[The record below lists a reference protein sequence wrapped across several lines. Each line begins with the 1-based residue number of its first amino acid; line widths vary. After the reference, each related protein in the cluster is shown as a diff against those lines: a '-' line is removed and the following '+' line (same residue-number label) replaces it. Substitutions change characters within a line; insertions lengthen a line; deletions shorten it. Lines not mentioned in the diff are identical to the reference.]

1 MNHQAKNNEVEN
13 QLKKAETPN
22 LIGIDVQMNQIS
34 SFENSTFLNLKTMT
48 HLLMNDNLIEK
59 IPDYSFQDLGS
70 LQELHLQNV
79 SFHFFLKSR
88 IKQNYIESLAKY
100 HPIEFDWFASG

>member
-1 MNHQAKNNEVEN
+1 
-13 QLKKAETPN
+13 
-22 LIGIDVQMNQIS
+22 MNQIS

-79 SFHFFLKSR
+79 SLFFFFTSSIKKS
-88 IKQNYIESLAKY
+88 IESFEKH
-100 HPIEFDWFASG
+100 HPIKFDWFASG

>member
-1 MNHQAKNNEVEN
+1 MYVTYNN
-13 QLKKAETPN
+13 QLKKASTPN
-22 LIGIDVQMNQIS
+22 LVGIDVQKNQIS

-48 HLLMNDNLIEK
+48 HLLLNDNLIEE

-79 SFHFFLKSR
+79 RIDMKNRVLKTF
-88 IKQNYIESLAKY
+88 IEPTAKSY
-100 HPIEFDWFASG
+100 TIEFIRLGIS

>member
-1 MNHQAKNNEVEN
+1 MNEISMFESCIN
-13 QLKKAETPN
+13 QLKKASTPN
-22 LIGIDVQMNQIS
+22 LIGIDVQKNQIS

-48 HLLMNDNLIEK
+48 HLLLNDNLIEE

-79 SFHFFLKSR
+79 SIEMKNRFLK
-88 IKQNYIESLAKY
+88 ILIEPTAKY
-100 HPIEFDWFASG
+100 HAIEFDRFGIS

>member
-1 MNHQAKNNEVEN
+1 MLHESCIN
-13 QLKKAETPN
+13 QLKKASTPN
-22 LIGIDVQMNQIS
+22 LIGIDVQKNQIS

-48 HLLMNDNLIEK
+48 HLLLNDNLIEE

-79 SFHFFLKSR
+79 GIEMKNRFLK
-88 IKQNYIESLAKY
+88 ILIEPTAKY
-100 HPIEFDWFASG
+100 YAIEFDRFGIS

>member
-1 MNHQAKNNEVEN
+1 MFITSVKTHATSEN
-13 QLKKAETPN
+13 QLIKASTPN
-22 LIGIDVQMNQIS
+22 LIGIDIQMNQIS

-48 HLLMNDNLIEK
+48 HLLLGDNLIEA

-79 SFHFFLKSR
+79 SCQKTQNQDLKKNHR
-88 IKQNYIESLAKY
+88 IDCEILR
-100 HPIEFDWFASG
+100 D